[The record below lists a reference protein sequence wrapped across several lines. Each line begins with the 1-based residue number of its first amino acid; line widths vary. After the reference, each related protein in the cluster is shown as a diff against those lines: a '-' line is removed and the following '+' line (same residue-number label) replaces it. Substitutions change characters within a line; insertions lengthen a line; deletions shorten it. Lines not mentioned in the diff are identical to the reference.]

1 MIKNKNG
8 CTHHFP
14 LFSPRLRTYNVKCA
28 NPSGKYIFNGTASR
42 RHEKW
47 STGVCFSV
55 FRNWFSFFPAPP
67 PPVKTLWVLAP
78 KSEVSWASRFFS
90 GWKHLRGW
98 LERLIWYCLYFI
110 LMFSHTCNTHLY
122 TDTHVRMQANACEF
136 VLNWKLECWE
146 NIYSCSDCSKNVVLS
161 RNR

>member
-1 MIKNKNG
+1 M
-8 CTHHFP
+8 HPPFP
-14 LFSPRLRTYNVKCA
+14 IV
-28 NPSGKYIFNGTASR
+28 
-42 RHEKW
+42 
-47 STGVCFSV
+47 
-55 FRNWFSFFPAPP
+55 FPAASHRQCKMCQSKWKIYIQWHSQPTTW
-67 PPVKTLWVLAP
+67 KMIDGGVLFCI
-78 KSEVSWASRFFS
+78 SELIFFFS
-90 GWKHLRGW
+90 CTSSSCQDFMGVGTEEWGVMSKQVFFCWKHLRGW